1 MNKVF
6 LIGNLTKDPEMRSTQ
21 SGVAVCNFTIAVNRR
36 FKNAN
41 GKQETDFLNVIAWR
55 QLAELCG
62 KYLVKGRKVAVT
74 GSIQTRTYEAKDG
87 SKRTACSDETR
98 KNVIAALFI
107 SMEIRELIFATED
120 TDHFREELADVI
132 ITALSAA
139 GYLGIDIDKAVR
151 AKMEINRGREW
162 RHGK

>member
-1 MNKVF
+1 MNDLNELRNEIYDDAVKHGLWDEMHVWK
-6 LIGNLTKDPEMRSTQ
+6 LIATNEDFRK
-21 SGVAVCNFTIAVNRR
+21 SGIADAITY
-36 FKNAN
+36 AN
-41 GKQETDFLNVIAWR
+41 
-55 QLAELCG
+55 
-62 KYLVKGRKVAVT
+62 
-74 GSIQTRTYEAKDG
+74 
-87 SKRTACSDETR
+87 SDETR

-139 GYLGIDIDKAVR
+139 GYLGIDVDKAVR
-151 AKMEINRGREW
+151 EKMEINRGREW

>member
-1 MNKVF
+1 MEGKSMLNELRDEIYDDAVKHGLWDEMHVWK
-6 LIGNLTKDPEMRSTQ
+6 LIATNEDFRK
-21 SGVAVCNFTIAVNRR
+21 SGIADVITY
-36 FKNAN
+36 AN
-41 GKQETDFLNVIAWR
+41 
-55 QLAELCG
+55 
-62 KYLVKGRKVAVT
+62 
-74 GSIQTRTYEAKDG
+74 
-87 SKRTACSDETR
+87 SDETR

-151 AKMEINRGREW
+151 QKMEINRGREW